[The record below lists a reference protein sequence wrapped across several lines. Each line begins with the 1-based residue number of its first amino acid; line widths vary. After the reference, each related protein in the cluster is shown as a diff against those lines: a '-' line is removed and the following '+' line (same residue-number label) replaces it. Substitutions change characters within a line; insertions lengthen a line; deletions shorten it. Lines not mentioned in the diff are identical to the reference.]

1 MSSRKL
7 FSQRNTLAFRLTLW
21 YAGIFAISSCIA
33 FLLFYTLITSVIRDR
48 NDEEL
53 LNQANRFATL
63 FSSEGVDEVAK
74 SAVLEAQAAGT
85 RKVFFRLLSPSGEIF
100 SSSNMSYWQNI
111 AVHPEAIRGLLA
123 GTNHIFETVV
133 IPNRKDEVRVLYIVL
148 GPGIIM
154 QIGQTMENYS
164 RFFDTFKRIFITTM
178 AFLIFLAAGVGWF
191 MARRAVSGVEAV
203 TEAARKI
210 SGSTFEER
218 VPVNMRGDEIDQLAI
233 TFNEMLDRIQTLL
246 KEMKEISDNIA
257 HDLKSP
263 ITRMR
268 GAAEVALTTGASLGE
283 FEGMAASTIE
293 ECDRLLDMI
302 NTMLLISRT
311 EAGMERT
318 RLNSINISE
327 VVANACELFTPGAE
341 DKGIAFQCSISDGIH
356 LIADTRMIQRMVSN
370 LFDNAIKYT
379 PSGGSV
385 NVVVSENIAGQV
397 IISVSDTGIGIP
409 PVDLP
414 RIFERFYRGDQ
425 SRSRA
430 GIGLGLSL
438 ARAIARSYNG
448 DITVASLPGQGS
460 TFTVLLPK
468 K

>member
-1 MSSRKL
+1 MSSRKP
-7 FSQRNTLAFRLTLW
+7 FSLRNTLAFRLTLW
-21 YAGIFAISSCIA
+21 YAGIFTVSSCIA
-33 FLLFYTLITSVIRDR
+33 FLLFYTLITSVIQDR

-63 FSSEGVDEVAK
+63 YSTKGVDEVAK
-74 SAVLEAQAAGT
+74 TAVLEAQAAGV

-100 SSSNMSYWQNI
+100 SSSNMSYWNNI
-111 AVHPEAIRGLLA
+111 AIRPEAIRGLLTGA
-123 GTNHIFETVV
+123 ENVFETIV
-133 IPNRKDEVRVLYIVL
+133 IPNRKDEVRVLYVVL

-154 QIGQTMENYS
+154 QIGQTIENYS
-164 RFFDTFKRIFITTM
+164 RFFDAFKGIFITTM

-191 MARRAVSGVEAV
+191 MARRAVSGIEAV

-218 VPVNMRGDEIDQLAI
+218 VPVKMRRDEIDQLAI

-268 GAAEVALTTGASLGE
+268 GAAEIALTTGTSLGE
-283 FEGMAASTIE
+283 FESMAASTIE

-311 EAGMERT
+311 EAGMDRT
-318 RLNSINISE
+318 TLNSINISE

-341 DKGIAFQCSISDGIH
+341 DKGITLQCSITDGIH
-356 LIADTRMIQRMVSN
+356 LLADTRMVQRMVSN

-385 NVVVSENIAGQV
+385 DVTVSENVAGQV
-397 IISVSDTGIGIP
+397 IVSVSDTGIGISP
-409 PVDLP
+409 TDLP

-438 ARAIARSYNG
+438 AKAIARSCGG
-448 DITVASLPGQGS
+448 DITVSSVPGHGS
-460 TFTVLLPK
+460 TFTVFLPK

>member
-1 MSSRKL
+1 MSSRKP
-7 FSQRNTLAFRLTLW
+7 FSRRNTLAFRLTVW

-33 FLLFYTLITSVIRDR
+33 FLLFYTLITSVIKDR
-48 NDEEL
+48 SDEEL
-53 LNQANRFATL
+53 LNQASRFATL
-63 FSSEGVDEVAK
+63 YSTEGVDEVAK
-74 SAVLEAQAAGT
+74 TAVLEAQAGGV

-111 AVHPEAIRGLLA
+111 AVRPEAIRGLLA
-123 GTNHIFETVV
+123 GANHVFET
-133 IPNRKDEVRVLYIVL
+133 ITIQNRKDEVRVLYLVL

-318 RLNSINISE
+318 TVSSINISE

-341 DKGIAFQCSISDGIH
+341 DKGITLQCSISDRIH
-356 LIADTRMIQRMVSN
+356 LNADTRMIQRMVSN

-379 PSGGSV
+379 SSGG
-385 NVVVSENIAGQV
+385 NVAVDVSENAQEQV
-397 IISVSDTGIGIP
+397 IISVTDTGIGIP
-409 PVDLP
+409 LTDLP

-425 SRSRA
+425 SRSHA

-438 ARAIARSYNG
+438 ARAIARSYGG
-448 DITVASLPGQGS
+448 DITVAIVPGQWS
-460 TFTVLLPK
+460 MFTVSLPK

>member
-1 MSSRKL
+1 MSSKKL
-7 FSQRNTLAFRLTLW
+7 FSLKSTLAFRLTIW
-21 YAGIFAISSCIA
+21 YAGIFTVSSCIA
-33 FLLFYTLITSVIRDR
+33 FLLFYTLITSVIGDR

-63 FSSEGVDEVAK
+63 YSTEGVDEVTK
-74 SAVLEAQAAGT
+74 TVVLEAQAAGV
-85 RKVFFRLLSPSGEIF
+85 RKVFFRLLSPSGQTF
-100 SSSNMSYWQNI
+100 SSSNMSYWQTI
-111 AVHPEAIRGLLA
+111 AIRPEAIRELLA
-123 GTNHIFETVV
+123 GANHVFETID
-133 IPNRKDEVRVLYIVL
+133 IPNRKDEVRVLYVVL

-154 QIGQTMENYS
+154 QIGQSMENYS

-178 AFLIFLAAGVGWF
+178 TFLIFLAAGVGWF

-210 SGSTFEER
+210 SWSTFEER

-268 GAAEVALTTGASLGE
+268 GAAEVALTTGTSLGE
-283 FEGMAASTIE
+283 FESMAASTIE

-311 EAGMERT
+311 EAGMDRT
-318 RLNSINISE
+318 TLNSINLSE

-341 DKGIAFQCSISDGIH
+341 DKGITLQCNIFAGIY
-356 LIADTRMIQRMVSN
+356 LYADTRMIQRMVSN

-379 PSGGSV
+379 PSGGRV
-385 NVVVSENIAGQV
+385 NVDVSENAAGQV
-397 IISVSDTGIGIP
+397 VISVSDSGIGVP
-409 PVDLP
+409 PTDFP

-448 DITVASLPGQGS
+448 DITVASVPGQGT

-468 K
+468 Q